1 MLPATLSIQRLMAGM
16 KKTSASDLH
25 IKPGK
30 APCYRIGGLLRALDL
45 EPLTADEADHLLAP
59 IIPERL
65 TAKLEHDGS
74 LDFAVFDD
82 HGDRFRVNVF
92 HAGGHS
98 HAAIRRVRAEIPDF
112 TQLNL
117 PPIYRKLAE
126 ETGEGLVLIV
136 GVTGSG
142 KSSTAAAMLQH
153 INLTK
158 SENIITVEDPVEYR
172 FSLGKSFISQREI
185 GIDVPDFPTA
195 LRAIVRQDPDIV
207 FIGEL
212 RDQETILAAIQA
224 AETGHL
230 VFASMHSADAQ
241 NAFSRILEFFP
252 ISQHAFIRGALS
264 LSLKAICAQRLL
276 PADDGRVDADG
287 NVVRIV
293 PAVEILLSN
302 PMVRDRIREAGGE
315 SDIPAIIM
323 GNTADGMCSFTQSLA
338 DLVKRDMVTIR
349 VAMEYA
355 PNRDAL
361 DAMIKGVQVR
371 AGGMVGRI
379 KSHG

>member
-25 IKPGK
+25 VKPGK
-30 APCYRIGGLLRALDL
+30 PPCYRIGGLLRALDM
-45 EPLTADEADHLLAP
+45 ESLTADEADHLLAP

-65 TAKLEHDGS
+65 AAKLEHDGS

-195 LRAIVRQDPDIV
+195 LRAVVRQDPDIV

-276 PADDGRVDADG
+276 PADEGRVDADG
-287 NVVRIV
+287 NAVRIV

-302 PMVRDRIREAGGE
+302 PMVRDRIREPGGE
-315 SDIPAIIM
+315 ADIPAIIM
-323 GNTADGMCSFTQSLA
+323 SNTADGMCSFTQSLA

-379 KSHG
+379 KAHG

>member
-16 KKTSASDLH
+16 RRTNASDLH
-25 IKPGK
+25 VKPGK
-30 APCYRIGGLLRALDL
+30 PPCYRVGGLLRAVEM
-45 EPLTADEADHLLAP
+45 EPLTPEESDHLLAP
-59 IIPERL
+59 IIPENL
-65 TAKLEHDGS
+65 QAKLVRDGS
-74 LDFAVFDD
+74 LDFATFDE
-82 HGDRFRVNVF
+82 HGDRFRVNIF

-112 TQLNL
+112 DQLNL
-117 PPIYRKLAE
+117 PPIYRKLADT
-126 ETGEGLVLIV
+126 TGEGLILIV

-153 INLTK
+153 INLQRA
-158 SENIITVEDPVEYR
+158 ENIITIEDPVEFR
-172 FSLGKSFISQREI
+172 FAGGRGYVSQREI

-195 LRAIVRQDPDIV
+195 LRAVVRQDPDIV

-230 VFASMHSADAQ
+230 VFASMHSADTQ

-252 ISQHAFIRGALS
+252 ITQHAFVRGALS
-264 LSLKAICAQRLL
+264 TSLKAICAQRLL
-276 PADDGRVDADG
+276 PADPQFMNAAGKPAG
-287 NVVRIV
+287 IV
-293 PAVEILLSN
+293 PAVEVLLST
-302 PMVRDRIREAGGE
+302 PMVRDRIREPGGE
-315 SDIPAIIM
+315 ADMPTIIASSV
-323 GNTADGMCSFTQSLA
+323 ADGMCSFTMSLA
-338 DLVKRDMVTIR
+338 ELVRKEMVNVR

-361 DAMIKGVQVR
+361 DAMVKGVQVR
-371 AGGMVGRI
+371 ATGMVSRL
-379 KSHG
+379 KSH